1 MYSKNDYRNYLEHRL
16 MESDDFL
23 AHYGVKGMKWKK
35 RKAAQDTINTDQER
49 GKKLSERYAQFNDG
63 SVAYRYSYKTTPGV
77 QGRGIKLFGNDRTR
91 RTKRVGTNTNSVK
104 TRIKDKA
111 RRIREKHN
119 ARSSIFDRN
128 NWKREKLSG
137 TKLNNRTSVSYGEA
151 TIKPKSSNSSNTS
164 TKKKKTS
171 SKKKMKLNKRTTVT
185 FNEATIK

>member
-23 AHYGVKGMKWKK
+23 AHYGVKGMKWRK
-35 RKAAQDTINTDQER
+35 RKNYTMEVDQER
-49 GKKLSERYAQFNDG
+49 GKKRTDELNKIAYTSGDYGYG
-63 SVAYRYSYKTTPGV
+63 SVKATTVAGKMRKFKP
-77 QGRGIKLFGNDRTR
+77 KRTQS
-91 RTKRVGTNTNSVK
+91 VGTNTNSVK

-128 NWKREKLSG
+128 NWKREKSSG
-137 TKLNNRTSVSYGEA
+137 TKLNKNTSVSYGEA

-164 TKKKKTS
+164 TQRKD
-171 SKKKMKLNKRTTVT
+171 
-185 FNEATIK
+185 